1 MFTRRSGGSLM
12 PGHARALAIALVVT
26 SIGVTGVVRAAG
38 DAAAPASTGMP
49 PTTTTSP
56 GPAAEYP
63 ANAVVLFDGK
73 DLSKW
78 KQDDGRSAA
87 WTLVEGGAVEVA
99 AGDLITREKFAGDF
113 ILHVEFMTPFMPNAT
128 GQAKGNSGVYL
139 ADCFELQVLD
149 SFGIADMGLGDCG
162 AVYGKHIPSKNAAK
176 PAGQWQTFE
185 AHYQAPRWDAAGTKT
200 KPARLTLWWNGEMV
214 HDNIELDGPGPGAKA
229 ESPQGGPIR
238 LQDHGNPV
246 RFRNIWLA
254 PLPAAKG

>member
-1 MFTRRSGGSLM
+1 MRR
-12 PGHARALAIALVVT
+12 HARALAIALAVA
-26 SIGVTGVVRAAG
+26 SIAVTGTVVRAAG
-38 DAAAPASTGMP
+38 ETVSAPSTSMP
-49 PTTTTSP
+49 PTTTVSP
-56 GPAAEYP
+56 APAAERP
-63 ANAVVLFDGK
+63 ANAIVLFDGK
-73 DLSKW
+73 DLSQF
-78 KQDDGRSAA
+78 KQDDGRPAA
-87 WTLVEGGAVEVA
+87 WKVVEPGVLEVGP
-99 AGDLITREKFAGDF
+99 GDLLTRQKFAGDF
-113 ILHVEFMTPFMPNAT
+113 VLHVEFMTPVMPNAT

-149 SFGIADMGLGDCG
+149 SFGVNEMGLGDCG
-162 AVYGKHIPSKNAAK
+162 AVYGKHAPSKNAAK

-185 AHYQAPRWDAAGTKT
+185 AHYQAPRWDAAGTRT

-214 HDNIELDGPGPGAKA
+214 HDSIELDGPCPGAKA